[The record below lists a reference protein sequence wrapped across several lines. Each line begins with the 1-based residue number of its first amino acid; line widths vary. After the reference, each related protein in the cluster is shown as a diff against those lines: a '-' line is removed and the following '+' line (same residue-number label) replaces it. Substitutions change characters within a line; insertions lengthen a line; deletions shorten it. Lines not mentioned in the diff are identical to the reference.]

1 MAKMNVQQ
9 KNYAKA
15 KALVDTL
22 KAQAKEIE
30 QAYIK
35 EHNIVNSDGTIP
47 ERIYCIEDEDVFNQA
62 NEVTAPA
69 IDALGLYEAE
79 KLLRE
84 AEDDLIRFGLSITPA
99 KERKILS
106 DRCFGRNGRYVHVD
120 VREKVLDL
128 AFKLDVSTI
137 KSGAV

>member
-9 KNYAKA
+9 KNYART
-15 KALVDTL
+15 KALVDAL
-22 KAQAKEIE
+22 KEEERRIE

-35 EHNIVNSDGTIP
+35 EHNIVNPDGTIP
-47 ERIYCIEDEDVFNQA
+47 ERIYCIDNEDVFNQA
-62 NEVTAPA
+62 NEETAPA

-84 AEDDLIRFGLSITPA
+84 AEDDLIRFGLSIAPA

-106 DRCFGRNGRYVHVD
+106 DLCFGRNGHYVNVN

-128 AFKLDVSTI
+128 AFRLDVSTI
-137 KSGAV
+137 RTGAV

>member
-9 KNYAKA
+9 KNYARA
-15 KALVDTL
+15 KALVNTL
-22 KAQAKEIE
+22 KAQEKEIE
-30 QAYIK
+30 QAYIRG
-35 EHNIVNSDGTIP
+35 HNIVNPDGTIP
-47 ERIYCIEDEDVFNQA
+47 ERIYCIDNEDVFNQA
-62 NEVTAPA
+62 NEEIALA

-84 AEDDLIRFGLSITPA
+84 AEDDLIRFGLSIVPA

-106 DRCFGRNGRYVHVD
+106 DRCFGRNGHYVHVD

-128 AFKLDVSTI
+128 VFRLDVSTI
-137 KSGAV
+137 KAGAV

>member
-9 KNYAKA
+9 KNYARA

-22 KAQAKEIE
+22 KAQEKEIE

-35 EHNIVNSDGTIP
+35 EHNIVNPDGTIP
-47 ERIYCIEDEDVFNQA
+47 ERIYCIEDEALFEQA
-62 NEVTAPA
+62 NEATAPA

-84 AEDDLIRFGLSITPA
+84 AEDDLIRFGLSIAPA

-106 DRCFGRNGRYVHVD
+106 DRCFGRNGHYVHVD
-120 VREKVLDL
+120 VREKVLEL
-128 AFKLDVSTI
+128 AFRLDVSTT
-137 KSGAV
+137 KAGAV